1 MSKGLEALDNLVKDI
16 CFNKNIIHKHPSLT
30 ELKNTKEYKTIEK
43 ELKAL
48 DFIRTWLK
56 DDFFVYFKL
65 EEDSICIDGS
75 SYLPKEE
82 YELLKEVL
90 K

>member
-1 MSKGLEALDNLVKDI
+1 MGKGLEVLEKLKKEHIFIDFELDFVI
-16 CFNKNIIHKHPSLT
+16 G
-30 ELKNTKEYKTIEK
+30 EEYKDEFNVIEK

>member
-1 MSKGLEALDNLVKDI
+1 MSKGLKALEYLKENRRKHWLDNDKSAE
-16 CFNKNIIHKHPSLT
+16 SL
-30 ELKNTKEYKTIEK
+30 ETIEK
-43 ELKAL
+43 HLKAL
-48 DFIRTWLK
+48 EIIRAWLK
-56 DDFFVYFKL
+56 YDYFVYFKL

-90 K
+90 E

>member
-1 MSKGLEALDNLVKDI
+1 MSKGLEALERFKQTQMLADLDWNNRI
-16 CFNKNIIHKHPSLT
+16 EI
-30 ELKNTKEYKTIEK
+30 IEK